1 MAKICNSRSK
11 VYETRGVVEDEPV
24 EHIES
29 EGERLIKQMVQKQ
42 LDPHVNLGQEL
53 KREQNFKSVQET
65 LPLTA
70 YVRGETTLKEFE
82 QTTEKVA
89 HIEELKSFGLSND
102 EIQLLLDYK
111 RDILAEKYK
120 KTDRSIL
127 SSQIESILK
136 KIECAKT
143 ESNYSLEQ
151 SSSLTNNRHERELGL
166 CVKPES
172 VHTKLLKFVLSCQ
185 KTKTDARP
193 PDHPINNLKNIE
205 KELFGH
211 VAGAKKKKK
220 SGVNKYAK
228 LSPGSNETVFQRFS
242 YENGN
247 SLWDVTK
254 VKTCTRRKSPETS
267 SHVYTCK
274 PECLYT
280 VKKGEIIPIDK
291 RNAVEKKD
299 KIESN
304 IFKCNDEFVVSD
316 MRESTIPLVPLEDI
330 SKNCLSIQEIKS
342 ISKFAN
348 YVEGTPSKVLYVKNL
363 AGSVINDDLVS
374 LFGHFES
381 DSGTRIMYRLLTGRM
396 RGQAFVTFPSS

>member
-102 EIQLLLDYK
+102 EIQLLLDYE

-120 KTDRSIL
+120 KTERSIL

-143 ESNYSLEQ
+143 ENARILYF
-151 SSSLTNNRHERELGL
+151 T
-166 CVKPES
+166 
-172 VHTKLLKFVLSCQ
+172 

-220 SGVNKYAK
+220 SGVNKSAK

-254 VKTCTRRKSPETS
+254 VKTCTKRKSPETS

-280 VKKGEIIPIDK
+280 VKKGEIVPIDK
-291 RNAVEKKD
+291 RNTVEKKD

-348 YVEGTPSKVLYVKNL
+348 YVLYVKNL

-374 LFGHFES
+374 LFGHFET

-396 RGQAFVTFPSS
+396 RGQAFVTFPSTSLAMKAMKLVNGYVLKGKPLILQFGKAKEDHDGGHNDAVR

>member
-102 EIQLLLDYK
+102 EIQLLLDYE

-120 KTDRSIL
+120 KTERSIL

-143 ESNYSLEQ
+143 E
-151 SSSLTNNRHERELGL
+151 R
-166 CVKPES
+166 
-172 VHTKLLKFVLSCQ
+172 
-185 KTKTDARP
+185 
-193 PDHPINNLKNIE
+193 
-205 KELFGH
+205 
-211 VAGAKKKKK
+211 
-220 SGVNKYAK
+220 
-228 LSPGSNETVFQRFS
+228 SNETVFQRFS

-247 SLWDVTK
+247 SLWDVT
-254 VKTCTRRKSPETS
+254 
-267 SHVYTCK
+267 
-274 PECLYT
+274 
-280 VKKGEIIPIDK
+280 
-291 RNAVEKKD
+291 
-299 KIESN
+299 
-304 IFKCNDEFVVSD
+304 
-316 MRESTIPLVPLEDI
+316 
-330 SKNCLSIQEIKS
+330 
-342 ISKFAN
+342 
-348 YVEGTPSKVLYVKNL
+348 KVLYVKNL

-374 LFGHFES
+374 LFGHFET

-396 RGQAFVTFPSS
+396 RGQAFVTFPSTSLAMKAMKLVNGYVLKGKPLILQFGKAKEDHDGGHNDAVR